1 MERASR
7 IRSDGW
13 TVARQIVFLEMLA
26 RTRSV
31 TAGARAAGMSRES
44 AYRLRAR
51 DPRGL
56 FAAAWARAFRARPGP
71 TGAEVD
77 KGHRLAIA
85 AAGLPERIATG
96 PSRAAPS
103 ILRFSQLARESAAR
117 TADSRPSVE

>member
-13 TVARQIVFLEMLA
+13 TVERQIAFLEMLA

-85 AAGLPERIATG
+85 AAGLPERIAIP

-103 ILRFSQLARESAAR
+103 ISRFSQLAREQAAR